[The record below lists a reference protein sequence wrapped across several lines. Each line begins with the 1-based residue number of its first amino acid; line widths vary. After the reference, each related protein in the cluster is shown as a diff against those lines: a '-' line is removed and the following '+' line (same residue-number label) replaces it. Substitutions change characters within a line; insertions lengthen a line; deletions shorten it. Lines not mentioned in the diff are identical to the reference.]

1 MIFTD
6 RNTRNQRLEI
16 CKACPHYIEST
27 RTCGPLIIGEDQG
40 ELVKIDGRKRKVRL
54 CGCIMPVKTRL
65 KTSKC
70 PLGKWGSLVDAEAL
84 KALKIFV
91 QEMESKGAIK
101 TSNIQP
107 FLDAYNKAFD
117 TNKKYTSCSTCI
129 KQMYQEAKEALK

>member
-40 ELVKIDGRKRKVRL
+40 ELVKIDGRKRKLRL

-84 KALKIFV
+84 KALKIFCTRN
-91 QEMESKGAIK
+91 G
-101 TSNIQP
+101 
-107 FLDAYNKAFD
+107 
-117 TNKKYTSCSTCI
+117 
-129 KQMYQEAKEALK
+129 KQGSYKN